1 MLARGEPCHPKVENS
16 LRVMRMSVEE
26 IPVAN
31 ESDIQTNSLK
41 EEKKEELV
49 QLLNDF
55 GDCFANGFIN
65 LECTD
70 TDKFL

>member
-1 MLARGEPCHPKVENS
+1 
-16 LRVMRMSVEE
+16 MRMSVEE